1 MNNNEQS
8 KSKNQAKK
16 QTTNELENLK
26 LNNQELTNKLDHALS
41 LINDLKAQIDKKN
54 KHIDELNKDFVNIIN
69 QKALTAQK
77 QLDAEIKKMQDKFEK
92 DLSEGKNVTLND
104 YIVND
109 YKDYSNI
116 VSRCGSS
123 LSKLVEKILNS
134 GIKKTLKIISAL
146 FYE

>member
-92 DLSEGKNVTLND
+92 DLSEKKNML
-104 YIVND
+104 
-109 YKDYSNI
+109 
-116 VSRCGSS
+116 
-123 LSKLVEKILNS
+123 
-134 GIKKTLKIISAL
+134 
-146 FYE
+146 

>member
-1 MNNNEQS
+1 MIE
-8 KSKNQAKK
+8 
-16 QTTNELENLK
+16 EENTS
-26 LNNQELTNKLDHALS
+26 NDNKLVKVL
-41 LINDLKAQIDKKN
+41 LIIFVLFLVMYISKETGIYEYKTYN
-54 KHIDELNKDFVNIIN
+54 KTKITKENIE
-69 QKALTAQK
+69 Q
-77 QLDAEIKKMQDKFEK
+77 FEK

-123 LSKLVEKILNS
+123 LSKLVEKLLNS